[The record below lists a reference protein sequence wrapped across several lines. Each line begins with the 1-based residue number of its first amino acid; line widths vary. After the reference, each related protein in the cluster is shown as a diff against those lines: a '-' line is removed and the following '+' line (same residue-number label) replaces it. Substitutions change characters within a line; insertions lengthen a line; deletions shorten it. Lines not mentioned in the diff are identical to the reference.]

1 MFYICKNKSKMS
13 VLIKS
18 PMTITVKGNVLEVTK
33 IFLQVFL
40 AGQRLTK
47 KELDVAAS
55 LVSRY
60 AMFVKDGVKEP
71 YLSILLFSTDV
82 RKEVSEESGISASH
96 LQNTL
101 STLQGKNVIAKDKLE
116 LNPSIIPTEEL
127 TFSFKVNG

>member
-1 MFYICKNKSKMS
+1 MS
-13 VLIKS
+13 VLIES
-18 PMTITVKGNVLEVTK
+18 PITITVNGDILKVTK

-40 AGQRLTK
+40 AGERLTK

-71 YLSILLFSTDV
+71 YLSILLFSTEV
-82 RKEVSEESGISASH
+82 RKEMSEEIGISASH

-101 STLQGKNVIAKDKLE
+101 STLQGKNVIAEDKLE
-116 LNPSIIPTEEL
+116 LNPHIIPTEKL
-127 TFSFKVNG
+127 IFSFTINGK

>member
-1 MFYICKNKSKMS
+1 MS

-18 PMTITVKGNVLEVTK
+18 PMTITVKGSVLEVTK
-33 IFLQVFL
+33 TFLQVFL

-101 STLQGKNVIAKDKLE
+101 STLQSKNVIAENKLE
-116 LNPSIIPTEEL
+116 LNPGIIPTENL
-127 TFSFKVNG
+127 TFSFQVNE

>member
-1 MFYICKNKSKMS
+1 MS